1 MNIDLKRSNSFNR
14 CGRMLRFDRIKPLRR
29 AGMRSQH
36 VGAFAFVL
44 VTLPFNASAYV
55 LDFHGTTSEIYRKD
69 TAPAVPA
76 AISNATTW
84 DVLGSIEFTDAE
96 AAVINGGSLSING
109 ISLGAF
115 DTWDYAL
122 GYSDEGEPP
131 YYANFSISFN
141 SEEYGHSFFSL
152 YSEDYSGGK
161 SYSTTAAGYLGGFPV
176 GGYQVNWI
184 SIGEFPNNWE
194 AGINS
199 ADLEFTSREVEE
211 PTTPVPEPSTASLAA
226 LGLAGMIWLRWR
238 RLPR

>member
-115 DTWDYAL
+115 DTWVIPTRASL
-122 GYSDEGEPP
+122 PITLTFQSHLTVKSMAIRFFRFIRKIILAGKVIAPP
-131 YYANFSISFN
+131 PPVIWVVFRLVAIR
-141 SEEYGHSFFSL
+141 
-152 YSEDYSGGK
+152 
-161 SYSTTAAGYLGGFPV
+161 ST
-176 GGYQVNWI
+176 GYQ
-184 SIGEFPNNWE
+184 
-194 AGINS
+194 
-199 ADLEFTSREVEE
+199 
-211 PTTPVPEPSTASLAA
+211 
-226 LGLAGMIWLRWR
+226 
-238 RLPR
+238 